1 MPSPVLGHRRTSA
14 VRSARVSEASTII
27 PTASTA
33 SRWSQSPRTVSTR
46 TLSTVVDRAHGDRRV
61 DDGGDDLAAH
71 AADDGAVAIHEHD
84 DDAPGEQGGRAG
96 PRALD
101 REGAPAAPHRGAD
114 LPRPDRPVHHARGD
128 GGGRLERE
136 RRQEREEDG
145 EPVLAVALDHAPRP
159 VPGAAVDERR
169 RGPRGEAR
177 AGAREGDELLAAA
190 LGEVG
195 EDGAHER
202 GHAARGLPQHLEPLH
217 GQPPVHHQGE
227 LGGRQREAGGR
238 QDEVEDARH
247 GEVPDVGVD
256 DDEERGHGEPRG
268 EEPGDSVEKLPGTR
282 GASAVLAPVGVPVE
296 EDAAD
301 GGPPRRSS
309 TSSSTLRAAPV
320 RRAPG
325 PASTSRGRLPSA
337 ASTADSREAVA

>member
-1 MPSPVLGHRRTSA
+1 MSMMTTLRASRVGEQARAPSTGRALPRRPTAVLTSPVPTGRCTTRRAQSRARRSTS
-14 VRSARVSEASTII
+14 
-27 PTASTA
+27 
-33 SRWSQSPRTVSTR
+33 
-46 TLSTVVDRAHGDRRV
+46 VVG
-61 DDGGDDLAAH
+61 
-71 AADDGAVAIHEHD
+71 
-84 DDAPGEQGGRAG
+84 APGAR
-96 PRALD
+96 
-101 REGAPAAPHRGAD
+101 PA
-114 LPRPDRPVHHARGD
+114 
-128 GGGRLERE
+128 
-136 RRQEREEDG
+136 
-145 EPVLAVALDHAPRP
+145 
-159 VPGAAVDERR
+159 
-169 RGPRGEAR
+169 
-177 AGAREGDELLAAA
+177 AGARERDELLATA
-190 LGEVG
+190 LGDVR

>member
-1 MPSPVLGHRRTSA
+1 MVPVAQDGDHQD
-14 VRSARVSEASTII
+14 
-27 PTASTA
+27 P
-33 SRWSQSPRTVSTR
+33 
-46 TLSTVVDRAHGDRRV
+46 VDRAHGDPRV

-114 LPRPDRPVHHARGD
+114 LPRPDRPVHD
-128 GGGRLERE
+128 
-136 RRQEREEDG
+136 
-145 EPVLAVALDHAPRP
+145 APRP